1 MGISHLP
8 VVWASVAG
16 PFIYST
22 GTSVW
27 LKQVC
32 YITAWREG
40 MSLSY
45 HVLPGRKETQPST
58 LLSFC
63 LLQCDN
69 CGVEPIQGVRWHCQ
83 DCPPEMSLDFCD
95 SCSDCPHETDI
106 HKEDH
111 QLEPVYKSETFLDR
125 DYCVSQGTSYSYL
138 DPNYFPANRWHGRVS
153 SALVLVN
160 TQQWHH
166 G

>member
-1 MGISHLP
+1 
-8 VVWASVAG
+8 
-16 PFIYST
+16 
-22 GTSVW
+22 
-27 LKQVC
+27 
-32 YITAWREG
+32 

-138 DPNYFPANRWHGRVS
+138 DPNYFPANR
-153 SALVLVN
+153 
-160 TQQWHH
+160 
-166 G
+166 